1 MPTNQCTYELGGKG
15 GKYTDVLCKSRK
27 LQSKP
32 TAVMAKQMIY
42 NTRYVFATKM
52 WTAAVPVEYMIHCT
66 PALSQKQNLTGSK
79 QSCHELEYPFENNI
93 INEK

>member
-66 PALSQKQNLTGSK
+66 PALSQKQKSRFNATLT
-79 QSCHELEYPFENNI
+79 QAPNNSMAKL
-93 INEK
+93 N